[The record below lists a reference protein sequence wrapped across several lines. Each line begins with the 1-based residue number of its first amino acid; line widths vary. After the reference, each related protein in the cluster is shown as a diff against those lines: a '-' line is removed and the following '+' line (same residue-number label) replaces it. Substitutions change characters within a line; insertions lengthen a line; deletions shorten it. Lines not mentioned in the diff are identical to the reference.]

1 MSLLDLPHHDGS
13 PLHVSDESPRLGD
26 VVTVR
31 VRTSTADPVDAVWLR
46 TTYDAEPVFHPM
58 TATTDGDT
66 TWWSGELPVH
76 NPVTHYRFLLVREGG
91 DGIDGQ
97 HEQEW
102 LTAAGIVGIDVP
114 DATDH
119 VISAYSAAPDW
130 GRDGVVYQV
139 FPDRFARSAAA
150 DERPTPEW
158 AIAADW
164 DDEVIFEPLDPR
176 TPLQLFGGDLDGIT
190 EHLDHVEEVGADIV
204 YTTPVFPGES
214 NHRYNATTFDR
225 VDPLLGGDEAY
236 ERLSTAVHA
245 RGWRILGDLTTNHTG
260 DTHEWFT
267 AAAADPT
274 AETRSYYYFE
284 PDGTYATWMGHTT
297 LPKVNHGDPDLRAA
311 MVEGPDSVV
320 GRWLRPPYD
329 VDGWRIDVAN
339 MTGRLGAL
347 DVAHDVARA
356 ARHTAAELR
365 DDPLVI
371 GEHNHDATGDIDGD
385 GWHGTMNY
393 SGFSWPL
400 WSWLRDPAT
409 PARAFGRPVQ
419 VPRRPGGAVVETFRA
434 WHAAFGWRATS
445 QSWNILGSHD
455 SARIRTMVGSA
466 DVHRVAAGLQF
477 TMPGVPMVFAGDEIG
492 LEGVTGE
499 DSRRTMPW
507 HRRDEWDTDT
517 LATYSLLARLRRSY
531 GALRHGGL
539 RWAHVDDDTIAFV
552 RELDGQRLLVV
563 ARRAGG
569 DAFTLPT
576 ADRATHLLGTE
587 PGGADLEGS
596 GGEVVVPA
604 TAGARLDV
612 WRLDG

>member
-31 VRTSTADPVDAVWLR
+31 VRTSAADPVDAVWLR

-91 DGIDGQ
+91 DAVEGQ

-102 LTAAGIVGIDVP
+102 LTASGIVGIDVP

-119 VISAYSAAPDW
+119 IISAYSAAPDW

-158 AIAADW
+158 AIAAGW
-164 DDEVIFEPLDPR
+164 DDEVIFEPFDPR

-274 AETRSYYYFE
+274 AATRSYYYFE

-455 SARIRTMVGSA
+455 SARIRTMVGRA

-507 HRRDEWDTDT
+507 HRREEWDTDT
-517 LATYSLLARLRRSY
+517 LAAYSHLARLRRSY

-569 DAFTLPT
+569 DAFTLTT

-587 PGGADLEGS
+587 PGGADLEGP

-604 TAGARLDV
+604 TPGARLDV

>member
-1 MSLLDLPHHDGS
+1 
-13 PLHVSDESPRLGD
+13 
-26 VVTVR
+26 
-31 VRTSTADPVDAVWLR
+31 
-46 TTYDAEPVFHPM
+46 
-58 TATTDGDT
+58 
-66 TWWSGELPVH
+66 
-76 NPVTHYRFLLVREGG
+76 
-91 DGIDGQ
+91 
-97 HEQEW
+97 
-102 LTAAGIVGIDVP
+102 
-114 DATDH
+114 
-119 VISAYSAAPDW
+119 
-130 GRDGVVYQV
+130 
-139 FPDRFARSAAA
+139 
-150 DERPTPEW
+150 
-158 AIAADW
+158 
-164 DDEVIFEPLDPR
+164 
-176 TPLQLFGGDLDGIT
+176 
-190 EHLDHVEEVGADIV
+190 
-204 YTTPVFPGES
+204 
-214 NHRYNATTFDR
+214 
-225 VDPLLGGDEAY
+225 
-236 ERLSTAVHA
+236 
-245 RGWRILGDLTTNHTG
+245 
-260 DTHEWFT
+260 
-267 AAAADPT
+267 
-274 AETRSYYYFE
+274 
-284 PDGTYATWMGHTT
+284 
-297 LPKVNHGDPDLRAA
+297 
-311 MVEGPDSVV
+311 
-320 GRWLRPPYD
+320 
-329 VDGWRIDVAN
+329 VAN

-400 WSWLRDPAT
+400 WSWLRDPVT

-517 LATYSLLARLRRSY
+517 LAAYSHLARLRRSY

-587 PGGADLEGS
+587 PGGADLDGP

-604 TAGARLDV
+604 APGARLDV

>member
-31 VRTSTADPVDAVWLR
+31 VRTSTADPVGAVWLR

-58 TATTDGDT
+58 TATTDGET

-91 DGIDGQ
+91 DGVDGQ
-97 HEQEW
+97 VEQEW
-102 LTAAGIVGIDVP
+102 LTATGIVGIDVP

-274 AETRSYYYFE
+274 APTRSYYYFE

-517 LATYSLLARLRRSY
+517 LATYSHLARLRRSY

-596 GGEVVVPA
+596 GGEVAVPA